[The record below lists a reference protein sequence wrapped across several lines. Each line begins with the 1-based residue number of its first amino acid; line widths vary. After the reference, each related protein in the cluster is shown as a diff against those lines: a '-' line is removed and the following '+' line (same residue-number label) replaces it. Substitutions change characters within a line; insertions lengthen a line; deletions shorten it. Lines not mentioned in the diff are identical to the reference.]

1 MVLVYPFFARAINWV
16 HLLWLALF
24 SSHCYLINASFWQSS
39 RGLLFVNIAFLTIG
53 AILHVRPGSLKE
65 WGRPS
70 AWLYHLF
77 SLGYVAAMILAML
90 SLYDLHYIS
99 V

>member
-1 MVLVYPFFARAINWV
+1 MVLVYPFFTRAMNRV
-16 HLLWLALF
+16 HLLWLSLF
-24 SSHCYLINASFWQSS
+24 SGHCYLISAGFWASGRW
-39 RGLLFVNIAFLTIG
+39 LLFANIAFLTVG

-65 WGRPS
+65 WGRPTP
-70 AWLYHLF
+70 WLHHLF
-77 SLGYVAAMILAML
+77 SLGYLAAMLLSML

>member
-1 MVLVYPFFARAINWV
+1 MNWIHV
-16 HLLWLALF
+16 LWLTLF
-24 SSHCYLINASFWQSS
+24 VGHCYLLNTHFWPS
-39 RGLLFVNIAFLTIG
+39 GWWLVFLNVAFLTVG

-70 AWLYHLF
+70 PWLQHLF
-77 SLGYVAAMILAML
+77 SLGYLAAMVLAML